1 MERSARFIV
10 AAHSFCLRAAT
21 RVNFSFM
28 DKTAIQTYVNELW
41 DKSIVPELMEYVR
54 IPNKSPAF
62 DREWQTHG
70 YIDQVTKQFER
81 WARSH
86 APEGARI
93 EVVRLEGR
101 TPVIVIDIPGK
112 SSDCILLYGHL
123 DKQPE
128 MTGWREGLE
137 PWKPVIEG
145 DRLYGRGAA
154 DDGYAMFASLAA
166 IGALWS
172 KSVPHARCVVLIEA
186 CEESGSFDLPHYMEH
201 LGDRLGKPSLVI
213 GLDSGCGTYDQLWCT
228 TSLRGLVGGTLTV
241 EVLTEGVHSGASGM
255 VADSFR
261 IARQLI
267 SRIED
272 EKTGRI
278 IPQEFYGSIPESRVR
293 QAGVAA
299 AALGDS
305 IITDFPFA
313 GGMSPV
319 TTDLTELIL
328 NRDWRPALSIIGV
341 EGMPAIGSAG
351 NVLRPLTALKLSL
364 RIPPGCDPKSANEK
378 LKNLIEADPPYGA
391 KVTFKPD
398 WGAAGWNAPELAPWL
413 ARSLEQ
419 ASRDFFGKPPAF
431 MGLGGTIPFMSMLGE
446 RFPQAQ
452 FLITGVLGP
461 HSNAH
466 GPNEFLHIP
475 AGKMLTGCVAQ
486 VIADH
491 FKGETA

>member
-1 MERSARFIV
+1 
-10 AAHSFCLRAAT
+10 
-21 RVNFSFM
+21 M
-28 DKTAIQTYVNELW
+28 DKTAIQAHVDELW
-41 DKSIVPELMEYVR
+41 DKSVVPELVEYVR

-62 DREWQTHG
+62 DPEWQAHG
-70 YIDQVTKQFER
+70 YIDQVTKQFEG
-81 WARSH
+81 WARKHVTES
-86 APEGARI
+86 ARI
-93 EVVRLEGR
+93 EVVRLKGR
-101 TPVIVIDIPGK
+101 TPVLFIDIPGN
-112 SSDCILLYGHL
+112 SSDCVLLYGHL

-128 MTGWREGLE
+128 MSGWREGLD
-137 PWKPVIEG
+137 PWKPVVEG

-154 DDGYAMFASLAA
+154 DDGYAMFACLSALS
-166 IGALWS
+166 ALWTQS
-172 KSVPHARCVVLIEA
+172 IPHARCVVLIEA
-186 CEESGSFDLPHYMEH
+186 CEESGSFDLPHYIEH

-228 TSLRGLVGGTLTV
+228 TSLRGLVGGTLRV

-261 IARQLI
+261 IARDLL
-267 SRIED
+267 SRVED

-278 IPQEFYGSIPESRVR
+278 IPQEFYGPIPESRMK
-293 QAGVAA
+293 QAEVAA

-313 GGMSPV
+313 GGMGPV
-319 TTDLTELIL
+319 STNLTELIL

-341 EGMPAIGSAG
+341 EGLPAIGSAG
-351 NVLRPLTALKLSL
+351 NVLRPMTALKLSL
-364 RIPPGCDPKSANEK
+364 RLPPTCDPKAANQK
-378 LKNLIEADPPYGA
+378 LQSLLEADPPYGA

-413 ARSLEQ
+413 ARSLEE
-419 ASRDFFGKPPAF
+419 ASRSFFGKPPAF
-431 MGLGGTIPFMSMLGE
+431 QGLGGTIPFMSMLGE

-475 AGKMLTGCVAQ
+475 AGKKLTACVAR

-491 FKGETA
+491 YEQGRA